1 MRIVNLYDKFLTN
14 SDKPFIIGDVTDNVN
29 IILEDLVFR
38 GFMKGCDNMRINNNV
53 GAINSQRQLGVNN
66 NTAANRLERLS
77 SGNRINRA
85 ADNAA
90 GLAISERMRTQII
103 GTSRASRNTQDAI
116 SMIQVAE
123 GGLQS
128 LGNML
133 QRSRELAVQ
142 SANGTNQN
150 MDRAVIQSEFSNI
163 VAEIDDTAATTEFN
177 GMNVLDGTNNPITIQ
192 AGPNAGDTVDLEIG
206 AMTAGELLGF
216 QGDQY
221 NPETDVNLASAASS
235 SQALETIDQAINDVN
250 MQRAELG
257 AMQNRMEFRMQ
268 ALDIQAENAQAA
280 ESRIRDTDMARTMTE
295 LTTAN
300 ILSQVNTAVLAQA
313 NARPQNILNLL
324 S

>member
-1 MRIVNLYDKFLTN
+1 
-14 SDKPFIIGDVTDNVN
+14 
-29 IILEDLVFR
+29 
-38 GFMKGCDNMRINNNV
+38 MRINNNM
-53 GAINSQRQLGVNN
+53 GAMNSQRQLGVNN
-66 NTAANRLERLS
+66 NAAANRLERLS

-85 ADNAA
+85 ADDAA

-103 GTSRASRNTQDAI
+103 GTMTASRNTQDAI
-116 SMIQVAE
+116 SLIQVAE

-133 QRSRELAVQ
+133 QRGRELAVQ
-142 SANGTNQN
+142 SANGTNQE
-150 MDRAVIQSEFSNI
+150 MDRSAIQSEFSNI
-163 VAEIDDTAATTEFN
+163 VAEIDDTAATTQFN
-177 GMNVLDGTNNPITIQ
+177 GMNVLDGSSSPITIQ
-192 AGPNAGDTVDLEIG
+192 AGPNAGDTVDLDIG

-216 QGDQY
+216 SGEQY
-221 NPETDVNLASAASS
+221 NAETDVNLSNAASS
-235 SQALETIDQAINDVN
+235 SQALDTIDQAINDVN

-280 ESRIRDTDMARTMTE
+280 ESRIRDTDMARTMSE
-295 LTTAN
+295 LTTSN

-313 NARPQNILNLL
+313 NAQPQNLLGLL